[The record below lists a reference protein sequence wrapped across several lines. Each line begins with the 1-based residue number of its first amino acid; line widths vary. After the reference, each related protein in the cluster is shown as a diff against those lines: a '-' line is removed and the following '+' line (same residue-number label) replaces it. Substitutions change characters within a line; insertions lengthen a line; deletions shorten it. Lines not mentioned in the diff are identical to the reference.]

1 MTLFFLLVLIG
12 NYARGGGGPSTKFY
26 CWHVLTYFYKKIF
39 RRELVISF
47 CPVGTSIFSIMAE
60 FGNVGSGFGW
70 TSLCK
75 TGWDE
80 NAGGQLAS
88 EMMATSDDQPVC
100 RYTHCWDIAGIILR
114 LCNML
119 MTLVV
124 YAVCTLPD
132 ISGIIP
138 RTHRWV
144 LPCQGW
150 MIFWARARLNCS
162 NILWASFTSVVFFQ
176 LDILTPSSDIISEG
190 TDSSIFL
197 ISSQVS
203 SHNIFRYQR
212 LSRMAPWD
220 SMNMLLK
227 KETYKLVWCSQ
238 NQGVLLLPGIPNCAH
253 HMASECCLT
262 QN

>member
-1 MTLFFLLVLIG
+1 MYLFAIGCVKYTSLSAAGIMVPSLIWSKCGFYFHAGSKYKSRSARNSNPGPPPLCRTKTVFRQKVTLFFLLVLIG

-162 NILWASFTSVVFFQ
+162 NILWASFTSVVFFS
-176 LDILTPSSDIISEG
+176 TW
-190 TDSSIFL
+190 
-197 ISSQVS
+197 
-203 SHNIFRYQR
+203 HY
-212 LSRMAPWD
+212 W
-220 SMNMLLK
+220 
-227 KETYKLVWCSQ
+227 
-238 NQGVLLLPGIPNCAH
+238 LLPPI
-253 HMASECCLT
+253 
-262 QN
+262 